1 MTRHAIIV
9 DPYSAATGYASAFR
23 ARSVSPVAVLTTPEP
38 LATFVSG
45 WHPEE
50 FDEVHHYRGSLD
62 ELLAEL
68 KAYDPVCV
76 IAGIE
81 SGVEL
86 AEVLCEVLT
95 PGEGNDPALALARRD
110 KWRMAQ
116 ALEHAGIPRLRQI
129 CTDDPGT
136 VEAWIRD
143 NDLAGRRLVLK
154 PPKSGGTDDVCAAE
168 PGEWRELFD
177 RLLGTVNRFDI
188 RNDTV
193 MVQEFAEGTEY
204 IVDGYSVD
212 GRYGV
217 VDVSRY
223 RKHASGHRIGIYDS
237 VEFLAPDAP
246 GVATLVEYTRRVAEA
261 VGIRNGASHAE
272 VMLTADG
279 PRLVEI
285 AARLA
290 GSAMQVCQ
298 RVATGDS
305 HIDRTVR
312 HRLDGEFN
320 PGYRLEQQV
329 ELVLLSAARAG
340 RLVSTE
346 ALDRVREL
354 PTVRSVDLLYRV
366 GDVVPASL
374 DLFTILGLVVLA
386 GPDRTAIEA
395 DRQRVFELQRQV
407 VIAPEPTP

>member
-1 MTRHAIIV
+1 MNRHAIIV
-9 DPYSAATGYASAFR
+9 DPYSAATGYAAAFR
-23 ARSVSPVAVLTTPEP
+23 ARNVSPVAVLTTPEP

-50 FDEVHHYRGSLD
+50 FDEVLYHRGSVD

-95 PGEGNDPALALARRD
+95 PGEGNDPALAQARRD
-110 KWRMAQ
+110 KWQMAQ
-116 ALEHAGIPRLRQI
+116 ALERAGVARIRQV
-129 CTDDPGT
+129 CTDDPRV
-136 VEAWIRD
+136 VEDWVRA
-143 NDLAGRRLVLK
+143 NDLTGRRLVLK
-154 PPKSGGTDDVCAAE
+154 PPKSGGTDDVCAAG
-168 PGEWRELFD
+168 PGQWRALFD
-177 RLLGTVNRFDI
+177 RLLGTVNKFDI

-193 MVQEFAEGTEY
+193 LVQELVEGTEY

-212 GRYGV
+212 GRFGV
-217 VDVSRY
+217 VDVCRY

-246 GVATLVEYTRRVAEA
+246 EVAPLVEYTRRVADA
-261 VGIRNGASHAE
+261 VGLRNGASHAE
-272 VMLTADG
+272 VMLTAEG

-290 GSAMQVCQ
+290 GSIMQVGQ
-298 RVATGDS
+298 RIATGDS

-312 HRLDGEFN
+312 HRLDREFTA
-320 PGYRLEQQV
+320 GYRLDQHV
-329 ELVLLSAARAG
+329 ELMLLSAPHAG
-340 RLVSTE
+340 RLVDTE
-346 ALDRVREL
+346 ALDAAREL
-354 PTVRSVDLLYRV
+354 PTVRSIDLLYRV
-366 GDVVPASL
+366 GDQVPASV
-374 DLFTILGLVVLA
+374 DLFTILGLAVLA
-386 GPDRTAIEA
+386 GPDRAAIEA
-395 DRQRVFELQRQV
+395 DRERVFELQRRV
-407 VIAPEPTP
+407 VIAPASTP